1 MIPYSTQC
9 IDEDDIRAVV
19 SALKGDLI
27 TQGSKV
33 DEFEQKIADFVGA
46 KYAVTL
52 NSATSALNVAYKII
66 KCDLANRSQN
76 GAIHADSRDSQGEI
90 EFLTT
95 PLTFCA
101 TANMMI
107 ENGITPRFC
116 DIDCLGN
123 IDINKLQISP
133 QTRAI
138 VSVDYAGN
146 SVEAEIIAQICK
158 ENNLY
163 FISDSSHSF
172 GGALNGRKIGAFADM
187 SIFSFHAVKPIT
199 TIEGGAITTNNERFY
214 KMARLLRSHC
224 IEKTELW
231 DSEIVSPSVIAREQG
246 DRSNPNYPLRHSELS
261 QESEESTNRKINV
274 LDSSLHAMRSAQND
288 EYFIGHNFRLSD
300 IAASLG
306 ISQLSKIDSFLSK
319 RTKIARIYDKAFSG
333 ESKFR
338 TLKIPRHIDS
348 TYHLYPILLDSALFK
363 HKKAIFRALLEA
375 GLGVQV
381 HYKPLYKFAPY
392 KNHAPLPSVEH
403 FYNAEIS
410 IPCHQKM
417 SENDADFVI
426 TTLKN
431 VLKKF

>member
-9 IDEDDIRAVV
+9 IDDDDICAVV
-19 SALKGDLI
+19 NVLKSDLI
-27 TQGSKV
+27 TQGSKTG
-33 DEFEQKIADFVGA
+33 EFERKIADFVGA
-46 KYAVTL
+46 KYAISF

-66 KCDLANRSQN
+66 KCDLVNRGEN
-76 GAIHADSRDSQGEI
+76 HADSRESQGKI

-101 TANMMI
+101 TANMMV

-116 DIDCLGN
+116 DIDALGN
-123 IDINKLQISP
+123 IDVNKLHLSP
-133 QTRAI
+133 NTKAI

-146 SVEAEIIAQICK
+146 SVEADIIAQICK

-172 GGALNGRKIGAFADM
+172 GGALNGRKIGTFADM

-199 TIEGGAITTNNERFY
+199 TIEGGAITTNNEIFY
-214 KMARLLRSHC
+214 KMAKLLRSHC

-231 DSEIVSPSVIAREQG
+231 DSEIVDFAQG
-246 DRSNPNYPLRHSELS
+246 TGN
-261 QESEESTNRKINV
+261 
-274 LDSSLHAMRSAQND
+274 SA
-288 EYFIGHNFRLSD
+288 FIGHNFRLSD
-300 IAASLG
+300 VAASLG
-306 ISQLSKIDSFLSK
+306 ISQLNKLQYFLDS
-319 RTKIARIYDKAFSG
+319 RTKIAQIYDSAFER
-333 ESKFR
+333 ESKFH
-338 TLKIPRHIDS
+338 TLKIPQNIKP

-363 HKKAIFRALLEA
+363 HKKSIFRALLEA
-375 GLGVQV
+375 NLGVQV

-392 KNHAPLPSVEH
+392 KNHAPLPSVED

-426 TTLKN
+426 STLKN

>member
-1 MIPYSTQC
+1 MIPYSTQY
-9 IDEDDIRAVV
+9 IDDDDICAVV
-19 SALKGDLI
+19 SALKSDLI

-33 DEFEQKIADFVGA
+33 DEFERKIATVVGA
-46 KYAVTL
+46 KYAISF

-66 KCDLANRSQN
+66 KCDLANR
-76 GAIHADSRDSQGEI
+76 GAIHADSRDSQGKI

-107 ENGITPRFC
+107 ENGIEPRFC
-116 DIDCLGN
+116 DIDALGN
-123 IDINKLQISP
+123 IDINKLQISLNTKA
-133 QTRAI
+133 QNIKAI

-146 SVEAEIIAQICK
+146 SVEAEKIAQICK

-172 GGALNGRKIGAFADM
+172 GGALNGRKIGTFADM

-214 KMARLLRSHC
+214 KMAKLLRSHC

-231 DSEIVSPSVIAREQG
+231 DSEIVSQG
-246 DRSNPNYPLRHSELS
+246 TAN
-261 QESEESTNRKINV
+261 
-274 LDSSLHAMRSAQND
+274 SA
-288 EYFIGHNFRLSD
+288 FIGHNFRLSD
-300 IAASLG
+300 VSASLG
-306 ISQLSKIDSFLSK
+306 ISQLNKLEFFLDS
-319 RTKIARIYDKAFSG
+319 RAKIARIYDSAFKG

-338 TLKIPRHIDS
+338 TLKIPQNIKP
-348 TYHLYPILLDSALFK
+348 TYHLYPILLDSTLFK

-375 GLGVQV
+375 QLGVQV

-392 KNHAPLPSVEH
+392 KNNAPLPNVEN

-417 SENDADFVI
+417 SEKDAEYVI
-426 TTLKN
+426 STLKE
-431 VLKKF
+431 VLKRY

>member
-9 IDEDDIRAVV
+9 IDDDDICAVV

-33 DEFEQKIADFVGA
+33 DEFECKIAVVVGA
-46 KYAVTL
+46 KYAISF

-66 KCDLANRSQN
+66 KCDLANRSMIR
-76 GAIHADSRDSQGEI
+76 GESHESQSAI

-107 ENGITPRFC
+107 ENGIAPRFC
-116 DIDCLGN
+116 DIDALGN

-133 QTRAI
+133 NTRAI

-146 SVEAEIIAQICK
+146 SVEAEKIAQICK

-172 GGALNGRKIGAFADM
+172 GGALNGRKIGTFADM

-214 KMARLLRSHC
+214 KMAKLLRSHC

-231 DSEIVSPSVIAREQG
+231 DSEIVSPLVIAREQS
-246 DRSNPNYPLRHSELS
+246 DRSNPNNKQIDCHNSTLCV
-261 QESEESTNRKINV
+261 ESRNY
-274 LDSSLHAMRSAQND
+274 

-300 IAASLG
+300 VAASLG
-306 ISQLSKIDSFLSK
+306 ISQLNKLESFLDS
-319 RTKIARIYDKAFSG
+319 RVKIARIYDSAFKG

-338 TLKIPRHIDS
+338 TLKIPQNIKP

-375 GLGVQV
+375 QLGVQV

-392 KNHAPLPSVEH
+392 KNHAPLANTED

-426 TTLKN
+426 STLQN
-431 VLKKF
+431 VLSKF

>member
-9 IDEDDIRAVV
+9 IDEDDICAVV
-19 SALKGDLI
+19 NVLKSDLI
-27 TQGSKV
+27 TQGSKTG
-33 DEFEQKIADFVGA
+33 EFERKIADFVGA
-46 KYAVTL
+46 KYAISF

-66 KCDLANRSQN
+66 KCDLANRGEIQAKNS
-76 GAIHADSRDSQGEI
+76 AFHADSHESQGKI

-116 DIDCLGN
+116 DIDALGN

-133 QTRAI
+133 NTRAI

-146 SVEAEIIAQICK
+146 SVEADIIAQICK

-199 TIEGGAITTNNERFY
+199 TIEGGAITTNNEIFY
-214 KMARLLRSHC
+214 KMAKLLRSHC
-224 IEKTELW
+224 IEKTGLW
-231 DSEIVSPSVIAREQG
+231 DSEIVSPLVIAREQS
-246 DRSNPNYPLRHSELS
+246 DRSNLQIKNGLPRFGVA
-261 QESEESTNRKINV
+261 ESR
-274 LDSSLHAMRSAQND
+274 ND
-288 EYFIGHNFRLSD
+288 AWDFIGHNFRLSD
-300 IAASLG
+300 VAASLG
-306 ISQLSKIDSFLSK
+306 ISQLNKLQYFLDS
-319 RTKIARIYDKAFSG
+319 RTKIAQIYDSAFER
-333 ESKFR
+333 ESKFH
-338 TLKIPRHIDS
+338 TLKIPQNIKP

-363 HKKAIFRALLEA
+363 HKKSIFRALLEA
-375 GLGVQV
+375 NLGVQV

-392 KNHAPLPSVEH
+392 KNHAPLPSVED

-417 SENDADFVI
+417 SEQDADFVI
-426 TTLKN
+426 STLKN

>member
-9 IDEDDIRAVV
+9 IDDDDICAVV
-19 SALKGDLI
+19 SALKGDFI

-33 DEFEQKIADFVGA
+33 DEFERKIADFVGA
-46 KYAVTL
+46 KYAISF

-66 KCDLANRSQN
+66 KCDLANRTQN
-76 GAIHADSRDSQGEI
+76 HAKTRADLCDKI

-101 TANMMI
+101 TANMML

-116 DIDCLGN
+116 DIDSLGN
-123 IDINKLQISP
+123 IDINKLRLSL
-133 QTRAI
+133 QTRAQNIKAI

-146 SVEAEIIAQICK
+146 SVEAGKITQICK

-172 GGALNGRKIGAFADM
+172 GGALNGRKIGTFADM

-199 TIEGGAITTNNERFY
+199 TIEGGAITTNNELFA
-214 KMARLLRSHC
+214 KMAKLLRSHG
-224 IEKTELW
+224 IQKTELW
-231 DSEIVSPSVIAREQG
+231 DSEIISQG
-246 DRSNPNYPLRHSELS
+246 
-261 QESEESTNRKINV
+261 TG
-274 LDSSLHAMRSAQND
+274 DSA
-288 EYFIGHNFRLSD
+288 FIGHNFRLSD
-300 IAASLG
+300 VSASLG
-306 ISQLSKIDSFLSK
+306 ISQLNKIESFLAS
-319 RTKIARIYDKAFSG
+319 RAKIARIYDSAFER

-338 TLKIPRHIDS
+338 YLQIPQNIKP

-363 HKKAIFRALLEA
+363 HKKAIFRALLDA
-375 GLGVQV
+375 KLGVQV

-392 KNHAPLPSVEH
+392 KNNATLPNAEN

-417 SENDADFVI
+417 SEQDAEYVI
-426 TTLKN
+426 STIRE
-431 VLKKF
+431 VLKKY

>member
-9 IDEDDIRAVV
+9 IDDDDICAVV
-19 SALKGDLI
+19 SALKGDFI

-33 DEFEQKIADFVGA
+33 DEFERKIADFVGA
-46 KYAVTL
+46 KYAISF
-52 NSATSALNVAYKII
+52 NSATSALSVAYKII
-66 KCDLANRSQN
+66 KYDLANCTQN
-76 GAIHADSRDSQGEI
+76 RTKTRADLRDKI

-107 ENGITPRFC
+107 ENGIAPRFC
-116 DIDCLGN
+116 DIDALGN
-123 IDINKLQISP
+123 IDINKLHLSP
-133 QTRAI
+133 NTHAQNIKAI

-146 SVEAEIIAQICK
+146 SVEADIIAQICK

-172 GGALNGRKIGAFADM
+172 GGALNGRKIGTFADM

-199 TIEGGAITTNNERFY
+199 TIEGGAITTNNEQFY
-214 KMARLLRSHC
+214 QMAKLLRSHC
-224 IEKTELW
+224 IIKTELW
-231 DSEIVSPSVIAREQG
+231 DSEIVSPLVIAREQSN
-246 DRSNPNYPLRHSELS
+246 RSNPQIKNGLPRFGVA
-261 QESEESTNRKINV
+261 ESRK
-274 LDSSLHAMRSAQND
+274 D
-288 EYFIGHNFRLSD
+288 EWDFIGHNFRLSD
-300 IAASLG
+300 VAASLG
-306 ISQLSKIDSFLSK
+306 ISQLNKIESFLNS
-319 RTKIARIYDKAFSG
+319 RAKIARIYDSAFKG

-338 TLKIPRHIDS
+338 TLKIPQNIKP

-375 GLGVQV
+375 NLGVQV

-392 KNHAPLPSVEH
+392 KNHAPLPNVED

-417 SENDADFVI
+417 SEQDAEYVI
-426 TTLKN
+426 ATLKS
-431 VLKKF
+431 VLKKY